1 MSIAETTTQPGAL
14 APLTIDVVS
23 DVVCPWCFIGKS
35 RLEKALAL
43 KPGIAVE
50 VRYHPYFLNPWVPRE
65 GMSREQ
71 YLTTKFGSP
80 ERYKG
85 IAGRVVQAAAEEGLT
100 YAADKMTRQPNTLDC
115 HRLILW
121 AETSGQSGAMKQR
134 LMELYFTEGADLSD
148 REVLVKAAAEV
159 GLDAD
164 QTREMLASDA
174 DVTRVEN
181 AANAA
186 KEAGIDGVP
195 TFILGGVAAVTG
207 AQSPDVLAQAIEQ
220 VANNRE
226 QFLAEQRAK
235 NAARA

>member
-1 MSIAETTTQPGAL
+1 MSTPETASPT
-14 APLTIDVVS
+14 PLTIDVVS

-43 KPGIAVE
+43 KPDIAVE
-50 VRYHPYFLNPWVPRE
+50 VRFHPYFLNPWIPRE
-65 GMSREQ
+65 GISREQ

-85 IAGRVVQAAAEEGLT
+85 IAGRVAQAAADEGLT
-100 YAADKMTRQPNTLDC
+100 YAVDKMARQPNTLDC

-121 AETSGQSGAMKQR
+121 AESSGKSGEMKQH
-134 LMELYFTEGADLSD
+134 LMELYFTAGADLSNRD
-148 REVLVKAAAEV
+148 TLVQAAADV

-164 QTREMLASDA
+164 QVREMLASDA
-174 DVTRVEN
+174 DVERVET

-195 TFILGGVAAVTG
+195 TFIFGGVAAVTG
-207 AQSPDVLAQAIEQ
+207 AQSPEVLANAIEQ

-226 QFLAEQRAK
+226 QFLAEQKKRAG
-235 NAARA
+235 NG